1 MSPPWKHDSELIHD
15 HSIPDRL
22 FTLPPNLFTNGK
34 NNQLQICAF
43 TIRKPYGQELCILIN
58 GCDKDEA
65 FQFDVFCY
73 CDDCDDR
80 LTKTRLQSS
89 DCWDEPSSQRVS
101 LGRISLKLVFTNP
114 FTVSAE
120 SIGNILMILFQSWKF
135 EKGLQQGWGGSH
147 RLLYFSFVSLR
158 DVFNVWS
165 LIIQN
170 ITEPPKPDDPND
182 TEEEE
187 LVELAN
193 VL

>member
-1 MSPPWKHDSELIHD
+1 MSPPWGWKNNSELIHD

-43 TIRKPYGQELCILIN
+43 TIRKAYEFKRLWQRRSVSVWCFLLLWWLWWPT
-58 GCDKDEA
+58 DKKL
-65 FQFDVFCY
+65 
-73 CDDCDDR
+73 DCR
-80 LTKTRLQSS
+80 VLTAGMNPQSS
-89 DCWDEPSSQRVS
+89 ALAWDAYPWN
-101 LGRISLKLVFTNP
+101 LVFTNP